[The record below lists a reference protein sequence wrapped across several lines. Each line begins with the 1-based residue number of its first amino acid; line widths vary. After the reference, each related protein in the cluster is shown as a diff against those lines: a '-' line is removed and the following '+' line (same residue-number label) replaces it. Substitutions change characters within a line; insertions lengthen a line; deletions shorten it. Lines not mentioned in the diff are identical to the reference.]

1 MKIFALLIAFTI
13 SLAGCSTEDQSSDG
27 SSPTAASDAADTV
40 YTNGNFYTVNTAQ
53 PWAEAVAVKDGKI
66 IAIGSGADI
75 EAMIGTETQIVDL
88 GGRFAMPGVVD
99 THAHAMEGGG
109 SNSLTWKLLSSA
121 DNPTW
126 EEIDSSIRDG
136 KEQLGEGKEW
146 FVGYNM
152 TKLAF
157 PEGMYHKSY
166 LDEVFG
172 DMPAFIYIEG
182 MHEALVNSKAL
193 ELAGLTKDSPDPPA
207 GALQR
212 ESDTGELTGALTESS
227 AFDLVY
233 NVIPVATPEE
243 RDAAYKRGLQM
254 MTAAGVTAMMEA
266 WSNDE
271 ELEII
276 SAWVGNWDLP
286 IHAKIS
292 IESIGYGTEDD
303 ALSGAETIANFN
315 KYNVPQHMRFAKV
328 RADGDL
334 TGKTG
339 YMNDPYGGGGTGE
352 LVLPAEV
359 WKEKIRDLDASGL
372 QIKIH
377 AIGDGAVR
385 ASLDIFEELIEKRG
399 GNDLRHH
406 IDHINFVAEVDIA
419 RFAASGIPTSPLSIL
434 AQPWAFTMLQKE
446 LVGEERFENTLL
458 PFGRLIATGAMVAYH
473 SDWDASPVISPFYN
487 AQLMVT
493 RSIPGN
499 EEQGSVP
506 QDSDKLTVEQALRVL
521 TLNGAYVM
529 GLDDVTGSLEIGKYA
544 DMIVLDQN
552 LFEIPSNDI
561 AKTSVVQTIF
571 KGEVVYERD

>member
-1 MKIFALLIAFTI
+1 MKILTLLIAFTF
-13 SLAGCSTEDQSSDG
+13 SLAGCSSADQPAAESSKA
-27 SSPTAASDAADTV
+27 AASDAADTV
-40 YTNGNFYTVNTAQ
+40 YTNGKIYTVNEAQ
-53 PWAEAVAVKDGKI
+53 PWAEAVAIKDGKFLVV
-66 IAIGSGADI
+66 GSGADV
-75 EAMIGTETQIVDL
+75 EAVIGANTQVVDL
-88 GGRFAMPGVVD
+88 SGRFAMPGIVD

-109 SNSLTWKLLSSA
+109 SNSLTWKLPSSA

-157 PEGMYHKSY
+157 PEGKYHKSY

-182 MHEALVNSKAL
+182 QHEAIVNTKAL
-193 ELAGLTKDSPDPPA
+193 AIAGLTKDTPDPPA
-207 GALQR
+207 GAFQR
-212 ESDTGELTGALTESS
+212 DSDTGELTGALNESS
-227 AFDLVY
+227 AFDQVFNL
-233 NVIPVATPEE
+233 IPVATPEE

-276 SAWVGNWDLP
+276 SSWVGDWDLP
-286 IHAKIS
+286 IHAKLS
-292 IESIGYGTEDD
+292 IESIGYGTEDA
-303 ALSGAETIANFN
+303 ALSGAATIAKFD
-315 KYNVPQHMRFAKV
+315 KYNIPQHMRFAKV

-334 TGKTG
+334 TGGTG
-339 YMNDPYGGGGTGE
+339 FMNEPYGGGGTGE

-359 WKEKIRDLDASGL
+359 WREKIRDLDASGF

-385 ASLDIFEELIEKRG
+385 ASLDIFEELIEERG

-406 IDHINFVAEVDIA
+406 IDHINFVAEEDIA

-434 AQPWAFTMLQKE
+434 AQPWAFTMLEKE
-446 LVGEERFENTLL
+446 LVGEERFENSLL
-458 PFGRLIATGAMVAYH
+458 PIGRLIDTGALVAYH
-473 SDWDASPVISPFYN
+473 SDWDAAPVISPFFN

-499 EEQGSVP
+499 EQQGSVP
-506 QDSDKLTVEQALRVL
+506 QDADKITVEQAIRVL

-529 GLDDVTGSLEIGKYA
+529 GLDDVTGSLEVGKFA
-544 DMIVLDQN
+544 DMVVLDQN
-552 LFEIPSNDI
+552 LLEIPSSDI
-561 AKTSVVQTIF
+561 AKTSVLQTIF
-571 KGEVVYERD
+571 KGEVVYERE